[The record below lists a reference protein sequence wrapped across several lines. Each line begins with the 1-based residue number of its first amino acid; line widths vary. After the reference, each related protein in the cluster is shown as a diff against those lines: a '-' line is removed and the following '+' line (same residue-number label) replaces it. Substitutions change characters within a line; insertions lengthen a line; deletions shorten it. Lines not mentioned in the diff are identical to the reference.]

1 MSNIL
6 NGNRMEISSR
16 NGTHVAVSED
26 CNDCNDDTTPSNY
39 EWLGDDE
46 LTGEKDVVARE
57 IMGEE
62 YSKGYASP
70 IRVYDTKL
78 EASKDYI
85 SSLPDLQNGPSSL
98 IQGAPVAIQQV
109 GIHNFRLPLTYK
121 KRSGSTIEL
130 ETSVTGSVSLEAHKK
145 GINMSRIMRSF
156 YDHKDETFS
165 IDKIKD
171 VLETYKENLMCFDSR
186 IMLKISYP
194 IRQKSLRSGLEGFQY
209 YDVVFEGD
217 LTKSGEFKKYIHFD
231 FVYSSACPCS
241 FELSEHAEKYRNRA
255 TVPHS
260 QRSVA
265 RVSVRFEDM
274 LWVEDLQEL
283 CLAAL
288 QTETQVM
295 VKREDEQAFAELNG
309 ASLKFVED
317 AVRLLYAKL
326 NNEPRILDFKIVASH
341 NESLH
346 SHNAVSVI
354 VKGIEDGFSSGV
366 ARDVFEIT
374 GLR

>member
-1 MSNIL
+1 MSNQ
-6 NGNRMEISSR
+6 EQTHASPA
-16 NGTHVAVSED
+16 GTKA
-26 CNDCNDDTTPSNY
+26 
-39 EWLGDDE
+39 
-46 LTGEKDVVARE
+46 VVARE
-57 IMGEE
+57 NIGEK
-62 YSKGYASP
+62 YSNSYTPP
-70 IRVYDTKL
+70 IRTYDREL
-78 EASKDYI
+78 MVNEEYI

-121 KRSGSTIEL
+121 KRDGSTIEL

-156 YDHKDETFS
+156 YNHKDETFS

-171 VLETYKENLMCFDSR
+171 VLESYKDNLMCFDSR
-186 IMLKISYP
+186 IMLKTSYP
-194 IRQKSLRSGLEGFQY
+194 IRQKSLRSGLEGYQY

-265 RVSVRFEDM
+265 RVSVKFDDM

-295 VKREDEQAFAELNG
+295 VKREDEQAFAEMNG
-309 ASLKFVED
+309 SYLKFVED
-317 AVRLLYAKL
+317 AVRLLYEKL

-354 VKGIEDGFSSGV
+354 VKGIPDGFSGGV
-366 ARDVFEIT
+366 ARDVFETT

>member
-1 MSNIL
+1 MSKTEN
-6 NGNRMEISSR
+6 NNSK
-16 NGTHVAVSED
+16 
-26 CNDCNDDTTPSNY
+26 Y
-39 EWLGDDE
+39 EWLGEDDE
-46 LTGEKDVVARE
+46 LTGEKDTIAKGIMGSECADGYVPPVREYDESVVADKE
-57 IMGEE
+57 
-62 YSKGYASP
+62 
-70 IRVYDTKL
+70 
-78 EASKDYI
+78 YI

-109 GIHNFRLPLTYK
+109 GIHNFKLPLNYK
-121 KRSGSTIEL
+121 KRNGKTIEL

-165 IDKIKD
+165 IGKIKD
-171 VLETYKENLMCFDSR
+171 VLTTYKENLKSFDSR

-194 IRQKSLRSGLEGFQY
+194 IKQTSLRSGLEGYQY
-209 YDVVFEGD
+209 YDVVLEGD
-217 LTKSGEFKKYIHFD
+217 LTKDGEFKKYLHFD

-265 RVSVRFEDM
+265 RVSVRFEDT
-274 LWVEDLQEL
+274 LWIEDLHEL
-283 CLAAL
+283 CLDAL

-295 VKREDEQAFAELNG
+295 VKREDEQAFAEKNG
-309 ASLKFVED
+309 AYLKFVED
-317 AVRLLYAKL
+317 AVRLLYSRM
-326 NNEPRILDFKIVASH
+326 NSEERIKDFKIVASH

-346 SHNAVSVI
+346 SHNAISVI
-354 VKGIEDGFSSGV
+354 VKGVENGFTAGV
-366 ARDVFEIT
+366 ARDVFEST

>member
-1 MSNIL
+1 MSKTEN
-6 NGNRMEISSR
+6 NNSK
-16 NGTHVAVSED
+16 
-26 CNDCNDDTTPSNY
+26 Y
-39 EWLGDDE
+39 EWLGEDDE
-46 LTGEKDVVARE
+46 LTGEKDTIAKGIMGSECADGYVPPVREYDESVVADKE
-57 IMGEE
+57 
-62 YSKGYASP
+62 
-70 IRVYDTKL
+70 
-78 EASKDYI
+78 YI

-109 GIHNFRLPLTYK
+109 GIHNFKLPLNYK
-121 KRSGSTIEL
+121 KRNGKTIEL

-165 IDKIKD
+165 IGKIKD
-171 VLETYKENLMCFDSR
+171 VLTTYKENLKSFDSR

-194 IRQKSLRSGLEGFQY
+194 IKQTSLRSGLEGYQY
-209 YDVVFEGD
+209 YDVVLEGD
-217 LTKSGEFKKYIHFD
+217 LTKDGEFKKYLHFD

-265 RVSVRFEDM
+265 RVSVRFEDK
-274 LWVEDLQEL
+274 LWIEDLQEL
-283 CLAAL
+283 CLDAL

-295 VKREDEQAFAELNG
+295 VKREDEQAFAEKNG
-309 ASLKFVED
+309 AYLKFVED
-317 AVRLLYAKL
+317 AVRLLYSRM
-326 NNEPRILDFKIVASH
+326 NSEERIKDFKIVASH

-346 SHNAVSVI
+346 SHNAISVI
-354 VKGIEDGFSSGV
+354 VKGVENGFTAGV
-366 ARDVFEIT
+366 ARDVFEST

>member
-1 MSNIL
+1 MSKSK
-6 NGNRMEISSR
+6 E
-16 NGTHVAVSED
+16 E
-26 CNDCNDDTTPSNY
+26 SNY
-39 EWLGDDE
+39 EWLGEDDE
-46 LTGEKDVVARE
+46 LTGEKDIIAKD
-57 IMGEE
+57 IMGDE
-62 YSKGYASP
+62 YSKGYFPP
-70 IRVYDTKL
+70 IRVYDDNVNANK
-78 EASKDYI
+78 KYI

-98 IQGAPVAIQQV
+98 IQGAAVPIQQV
-109 GIHNFRLPLTYK
+109 GIHNFKLPLTYK
-121 KRSGSTIEL
+121 KQNGKTIEL

-156 YDHKDETFS
+156 YDHKDEIFS

-171 VLETYKENLMCFDSR
+171 VLETYKNNLKCFDSK

-194 IRQKSLRSGLEGFQY
+194 IKQNSLRSGLEGYQY
-209 YDVVFEGD
+209 YDVVFEGE
-217 LTKSGEFKKYIHFD
+217 LTKDGEFKKYIHFD

-274 LWVEDLQEL
+274 LWIEDIQEL

-295 VKREDEQAFAELNG
+295 VKREDEQAFAEKNG
-309 ASLKFVED
+309 AYLKFVED
-317 AVRLLYAKL
+317 AVRLLFEKL
-326 NNEPRILDFKIVASH
+326 TNESRILDFKIVASH

-354 VKGIEDGFSSGV
+354 VKGIEDGFTADV
-366 ARDVFEIT
+366 TRDVFEST